1 MSVREILYVGF
12 VLLWLSG
19 AVSAQAGAATYY
31 SVDEISTA
39 VFGAANV
46 QNTAVWLTA
55 DRKSESAEVFG
66 SALTQARFRYQYADG
81 TRLWLLNEIG
91 KDKPISYAVATKDGK
106 ISRIEVMVFR
116 ESRGD
121 EIRLPQYT
129 AQFQN
134 LSLTEDGDLSAHV
147 DGISGATYSVRS
159 MKKVAKMALLLDRWA
174 SEDHAG
180 TP

>member
-1 MSVREILYVGF
+1 ILSCGLI
-12 VLLWLSG
+12 VLSLSG
-19 AVSAQAGAATYY
+19 ALSVQAGAATYY

-39 VFGAANV
+39 IFGTADV
-46 QNTAVWLTA
+46 QNTAVWLNA
-55 DRKSESAEVFG
+55 DRKAESADLFG
-66 SALTQARFRYQYADG
+66 SAFTQARFRYQYVDG

-91 KDKPISYAVATKDGK
+91 KDKPISYAVATKGGK
-106 ISRIEVMVFR
+106 ILRIEVMVFR
-116 ESRGD
+116 EARGD

-134 LSLTEDGDLSAHV
+134 ISLTESGDLSEHI